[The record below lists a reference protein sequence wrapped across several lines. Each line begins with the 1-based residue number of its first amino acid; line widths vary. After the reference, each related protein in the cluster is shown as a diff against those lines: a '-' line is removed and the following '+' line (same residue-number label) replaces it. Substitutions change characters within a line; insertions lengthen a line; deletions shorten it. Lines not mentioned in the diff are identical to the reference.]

1 MPIHEQGLYEGPALG
16 NPSARASAA
25 KKMVI
30 LGGTNAAGRRRVPGE
45 MQSEMQSEM
54 QKAHLTL
61 LPAVKAKAVR
71 EVAPPFCDLTT
82 GTDDLFP
89 KSGGDMT
96 CSSRRCR
103 ASPPRSNLWA
113 TMVYQEGFGQVSLPR

>member
-1 MPIHEQGLYEGPALG
+1 MGALPRDRW
-16 NPSARASAA
+16 PSTRRACR
-25 KKMVI
+25 KMVV
-30 LGGTNAAGRRRVPGE
+30 LGVTKLAGTLRVAGESSSACLVRRARSYL
-45 MQSEMQSEM
+45 MR
-54 QKAHLTL
+54 
-61 LPAVKAKAVR
+61 LPVVKARAVR

-103 ASPPRSNLWA
+103 ASPPRSNL
-113 TMVYQEGFGQVSLPR
+113 

>member
-1 MPIHEQGLYEGPALG
+1 MPIHEQGLYEGPALA

-25 KKMVI
+25 KKMAI

-71 EVAPPFCDLTT
+71 EVAPLFYDLTT
-82 GTDDLFP
+82 CTGDLFP
-89 KSGGDMT
+89 KGGGDLT
-96 CSSRRCR
+96 CSSRRRR
-103 ASPPRSNLWA
+103 ASSPRSNLWA
-113 TMVYQEGFGQVSLPR
+113 RMVSIEGCGRKSPFR

>member
-1 MPIHEQGLYEGPALG
+1 MTIHGQGLYEGPALA

-25 KKMVI
+25 NKMVI

-71 EVAPPFCDLTT
+71 
-82 GTDDLFP
+82 
-89 KSGGDMT
+89 
-96 CSSRRCR
+96 
-103 ASPPRSNLWA
+103 
-113 TMVYQEGFGQVSLPR
+113 